1 MQHSF
6 ARGLVAVAGMAT
18 FLATLVPTA
27 DATTLIRRSTE
38 ELTVLSEFVVEGTV
52 TDVEARWREDHKF
65 VYTYVTVDVDE
76 VMKGQLRESTIV
88 LEELGG
94 TANGVTATVEG
105 VPVFETGERVIVFLD
120 VVDDAY
126 RCHGFAQGKFTV
138 EDSRLGR
145 VVTRPQD
152 VELTFGRDQ
161 SGRLDSTIDP
171 DSGVRPYDRFVRT
184 IAAWKDRLDMP
195 GGER

>member
-6 ARGLVAVAGMAT
+6 ARGLVATASVAA
-18 FLATLVPTA
+18 FLATLVPPA
-27 DATTLIRRSTE
+27 DATTVIRRSTE

-52 TDVEARWREDHKF
+52 TDVEARWRDDHKF
-65 VYTYVTVDVDE
+65 VYTYVTIEVEE
-76 VMKGQLRESTIV
+76 VMKGRLGESTIV

-105 VPVFETGERVIVFLD
+105 VPVFEAGERVIVFLD
-120 VVDDAY
+120 VVEDAY

-138 EDSRLGR
+138 QDARGGR
-145 VVTRPQD
+145 VVSRPTD
-152 VELTFGRDQ
+152 VELTFGRDHD
-161 SGRLDSTIDP
+161 GRLDSTIDP
-171 DSGVRPYDRFVRT
+171 DSGTRPYQRFVRT
-184 IAAWKDRLDMP
+184 IEAWKDRLDVP